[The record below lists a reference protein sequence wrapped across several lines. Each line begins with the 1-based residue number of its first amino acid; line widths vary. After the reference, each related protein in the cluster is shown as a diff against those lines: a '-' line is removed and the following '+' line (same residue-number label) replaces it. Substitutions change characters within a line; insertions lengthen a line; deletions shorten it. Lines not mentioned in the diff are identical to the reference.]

1 MNNIVLSI
9 YIATFVEK
17 IEMISKICSLLNEYN
32 IFKHLHYN
40 IHRLNR
46 NDLMSFR

>member
-9 YIATFVEK
+9 CIATFVEK

-32 IFKHLHYN
+32 IFKHLLN